1 MVGKICRRR
10 WGAWLLWSVFS
21 RLSANCY
28 VTLRVTLRYMP
39 YLILQISYF
48 SQNRSRFL
56 YRLNQLFAVLK
67 HTRIAENRS
76 IITQHDISRPL
87 TPEATDWTL
96 SWWGALSTTLIQIA
110 WRIPSTKTF
119 SRYVINTNLK
129 ALTFFD
135 TATICKSPVLDT

>member
-1 MVGKICRRR
+1 MRRVI
-10 WGAWLLWSVFS
+10 ALVSFFTTQCELLRYV
-21 RLSANCY
+21 RCY
-28 VTLRVTLRYMP
+28 VTLGVTLRYVP

-87 TPEATDWTL
+87 TPEATDGTL
-96 SWWGALSTTLIQIA
+96 S
-110 WRIPSTKTF
+110 
-119 SRYVINTNLK
+119 
-129 ALTFFD
+129 
-135 TATICKSPVLDT
+135 